1 MVSLAKVKNLY
12 KTGRRVK
19 GKRGKSR
26 SLFPFAFPLFPT
38 SAISLILWSVL
49 LSENGLSIA
58 LESHIVPLTL

>member
-1 MVSLAKVKNLY
+1 MFVSAAHGVSCKSKKSLRD
-12 KTGRRVK
+12 GEK
-19 GKRGKSR
+19 GEGERER
-26 SLFPFAFPLFPT
+26 DFPLFPT

>member
-12 KTGRRVK
+12 ETGRRVK

-26 SLFPFAFPLFPT
+26 SLFPT